1 MIPGGNTYTSL
12 LLSMMMLYVSKRSEM
27 RRSLGGSDG
36 ALVLLLEE
44 YSYTN
49 TY

>member
-12 LLSMMMLYVSKRSEM
+12 LLSMMMLYQSAAKCVAR
-27 RRSLGGSDG
+27 

-44 YSYTN
+44 YTN
-49 TY
+49 TLLLVCT